1 MDSVNSINTIPNSNQ
16 NCSSR
21 LPCGVC
27 MILGSKCPLYFGA
40 TFEGPTCSTHLPTT
54 VTTTQTHE
62 RHLKGGQT
70 NG

>member
-1 MDSVNSINTIPNSNQ
+1 MDVSNSNQ

-27 MILGSKCPLYFGA
+27 MILGSKCPLYFGT

-54 VTTTQTHE
+54 VTAPKAPYDSKIYDTY
-62 RHLKGGQT
+62 LKGGQT

>member
-1 MDSVNSINTIPNSNQ
+1 MDVSNPNQ

-27 MILGSKCPLYFGA
+27 MILGSKCPLYFGT

-54 VTTTQTHE
+54 ATIAETQYDSQTYE
-62 RHLKGGQT
+62 RYLKGGQT
-70 NG
+70 ND

>member
-1 MDSVNSINTIPNSNQ
+1 MDVGNSNQ

-27 MILGSKCPLYFGA
+27 MILGSKCPLYFGT
-40 TFEGPTCSTHLPTT
+40 TFEGPTCSTHLPIT
-54 VTTTQTHE
+54 VTTATAPEAQYE
-62 RHLKGGQT
+62 YINGGQT

>member
-1 MDSVNSINTIPNSNQ
+1 MDAVNSINT

-27 MILGSKCPLYFGA
+27 MILGSKCPLYFGT

-54 VTTTQTHE
+54 VTTTTAPKAYYEHFN
-62 RHLKGGQT
+62 GGQT